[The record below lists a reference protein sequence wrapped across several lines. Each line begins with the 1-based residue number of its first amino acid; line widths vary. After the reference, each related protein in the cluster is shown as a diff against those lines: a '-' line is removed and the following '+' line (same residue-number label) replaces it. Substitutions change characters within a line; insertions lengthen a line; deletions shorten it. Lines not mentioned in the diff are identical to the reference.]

1 MSIVEKKQPRGI
13 WITIALLCFFNA
25 NIGVIDILPDFIG
38 SLIFVLTLKEAADL
52 SPYFAEARAAFFKL
66 GLCDLCK
73 FFCQFSVFSRSNAVV
88 QGDMS
93 AMFSMTFLVLDTVFA
108 FAAVRYLFEGLFYLG
123 ERSDAKALYAP
134 FPLFSKSGPVLD
146 PDRLKTCTL
155 VFLACK
161 HLLCTVPEFLRLS
174 RDPADT
180 SPDPARFYGQA
191 TLACFITITVF
202 GLIWLFLCLRY
213 KHAIFKEGR
222 AHAALRD
229 RLLPEEL
236 ALYTDRVRRHTFRT
250 AGYLFVVAMVLLLP
264 LRLDSYGG
272 LNIMPYFLFPFL
284 LFLALHMIRP
294 YVTEAKRWR
303 FVALLTTL
311 SSLASYVS
319 QAVFF
324 ETYSFIDLMNNDK
337 AVRLYTIHT
346 AVHAADTVLVLL
358 LLLAILRVVFA
369 FIRTYTVCDE
379 QSGSFTAI
387 DRDYQKDARRYS
399 TICIGVFIA
408 AALARLTDVIQ
419 RGEVSVVFSNPES
432 AFSYTT
438 VVGLIP
444 WFSTLSSLLT
454 IFSVI
459 TAAFLFLRLRDAFR
473 LRYPD
478 PDKEN

>member
-1 MSIVEKKQPRGI
+1 
-13 WITIALLCFFNA
+13 
-25 NIGVIDILPDFIG
+25 
-38 SLIFVLTLKEAADL
+38 
-52 SPYFAEARAAFFKL
+52 
-66 GLCDLCK
+66 
-73 FFCQFSVFSRSNAVV
+73 
-88 QGDMS
+88 
-93 AMFSMTFLVLDTVFA
+93 
-108 FAAVRYLFEGLFYLG
+108 
-123 ERSDAKALYAP
+123 
-134 FPLFSKSGPVLD
+134 
-146 PDRLKTCTL
+146 
-155 VFLACK
+155 
-161 HLLCTVPEFLRLS
+161 
-174 RDPADT
+174 
-180 SPDPARFYGQA
+180 
-191 TLACFITITVF
+191 
-202 GLIWLFLCLRY
+202 
-213 KHAIFKEGR
+213 
-222 AHAALRD
+222 
-229 RLLPEEL
+229 
-236 ALYTDRVRRHTFRT
+236 
-250 AGYLFVVAMVLLLP
+250 
-264 LRLDSYGG
+264 
-272 LNIMPYFLFPFL
+272 
-284 LFLALHMIRP
+284 
-294 YVTEAKRWR
+294 
-303 FVALLTTL
+303 
-311 SSLASYVS
+311 
-319 QAVFF
+319 
-324 ETYSFIDLMNNDK
+324 MNNDK

-478 PDKEN
+478 PDKEK